1 MLEEGIAFNVRKRGT
16 SAQEPQRGADV
27 TETDAER
34 AQHPHRAF
42 RPGRYGPGRVQRQAA
57 SNVREPS
64 KSWHSSKSANRGQP
78 HQPASNLLQACSPD
92 ISLEFKQSCPASM
105 RAIRLQLRCNPDS
118 HKDDAYTSFGYQE
131 NNAAPGPGSRGRD
144 ALLCMTAPL
153 TLVASALVSFVAPCP
168 SNLQFGEADGH
179 APV

>member
-1 MLEEGIAFNVRKRGT
+1 MLEGGNCLSVRKRST
-16 SAQEPQRGADV
+16 SAREPQRGADV

-42 RPGRYGPGRVQRQAA
+42 RPGRYGPGRAQRQAA
-57 SNVREPS
+57 SIVMEPGE
-64 KSWHSSKSANRGQP
+64 SWRSAKSANRGQS
-78 HQPASNLLQACSPD
+78 HQPASNLIQACSPD
-92 ISLEFKQSCPASM
+92 ISLVFKQSCPTSM

-118 HKDDAYTSFGYQE
+118 HKDDAYTSFGYLE
-131 NNAAPGPGSRGRD
+131 NNRAPGPGLAGRD
-144 ALLCMTAPL
+144 ALLCIFAPL
-153 TLVASALVSFVAPCP
+153 TLVLGTLVIFVAPCP